1 MRALW
6 LLPFA
11 IAVAACSLTPSM
23 VIPPSSIPAAF
34 PGMTDE
40 GEAPTAARLDCYAAR

>member
-11 IAVAACSLTPSM
+11 IAISACSLTPSM
-23 VIPPSSIPAAF
+23 VMPPSPVPAAF
-34 PGMTDE
+34 PDVTDE
-40 GEAPTAARLDCYAAR
+40 GGAPTAARLDC